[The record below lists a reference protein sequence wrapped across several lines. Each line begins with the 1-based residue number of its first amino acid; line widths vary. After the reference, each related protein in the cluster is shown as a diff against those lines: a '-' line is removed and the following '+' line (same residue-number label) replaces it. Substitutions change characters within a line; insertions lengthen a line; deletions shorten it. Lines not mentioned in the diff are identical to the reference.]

1 MTRKPTILLVEDD
14 EILAA
19 SLTTRLSLEGM
30 TPVLASSCEA
40 ALEALERRGFDAVV
54 SDIRLP
60 DGSGEDIFWS
70 ERARFAMTPTIFA
83 TAYGDVE
90 QAVRLVKLG
99 AIDYLAKPYDLGT
112 LVEMLRRVTR
122 GETAEPSGQ
131 DDFIALSPAMSR
143 VMATLE
149 RIADTSQNVMFVG
162 PGGSGRQT
170 LARRLHDRSARRDQP
185 FVVLEGAALG
195 ANGGDRL
202 LFGGRDSNGAAEAG
216 VLDEVGTGALLI
228 TGVTDIAPECQG
240 RLLRFVDEHRYRPV
254 GVTGERVF
262 AGRLLST
269 LNSAPPDPASSA
281 ALRPDLLHRL
291 GVIEV
296 RVPSLAERKEDIL
309 PLAERMLLAE
319 IRQTPLA
326 EPKRLSDEAADALE
340 AHDWPGNLRE
350 LRNRIARAAAL
361 AAETTITPEDLFPDQ
376 PVFGRT
382 FDHKLDTA
390 RRDAERQVIEAALA
404 ENGGRI
410 VETAKALGISRV
422 TLWSKMKRFGI
433 AKS

>member
-1 MTRKPTILLVEDD
+1 MNRKPTVLLVEDD

-30 TPVLASSCEA
+30 VPVLAASCEA
-40 ALEALERRGFDAVV
+40 AIEALERRSFDAVV

-112 LVEMLRRVTR
+112 LVALLRRVTG
-122 GETAEPSGQ
+122 GEITEPSHL
-131 DDFIALSPAMSR
+131 DDLVAVSPAMGR

-162 PGGSGRQT
+162 PSGSGRQT
-170 LARRLHDRSARRDQP
+170 LARRLHDSSTRRDQP

-202 LFGGRDSNGAAEAG
+202 LFGGKDPAGAIETG
-216 VLDEVGTGALLI
+216 VLDEVGTGTLLI
-228 TGVTDIAPECQG
+228 TGIADIAPECQG

-254 GVTGERVF
+254 GLTGERAF
-262 AGRLLST
+262 AGRILST
-269 LNSAPPDPASSA
+269 MGASAADPAPSA
-281 ALRPDLLHRL
+281 AVRPDLLHRL

-296 RVPSLAERKEDIL
+296 RVPALAERKEDIL

-319 IRQTPLA
+319 TARSPRA
-326 EPKRLSDEAADALE
+326 EPRRFSGDAVDALE

-361 AAETTITPEDLFPDQ
+361 AAAEAITPEDLFPDQ

-382 FDHKLDTA
+382 FDHKLDNA

-422 TLWSKMKRFGI
+422 TLWSKMKRFDI